1 MATELVV
8 DLDPARMPAGA
19 TAARPQ
25 AVDTS
30 EDNHIVGASIDQVRQ
45 EVDDAFAQMA
55 TFYQL
60 DPDEI
65 MRLVGGHSARL
76 SYLRVRIM
84 RIEDYQRTR
93 LWKDVR
99 VREVEPCLEEL
110 EKQWRNASRLH
121 SVREL
126 DWKIESGER

>member
-1 MATELVV
+1 MAEKLVV
-8 DLDPARMPAGA
+8 DIDPNRAPAGS
-19 TAARPQ
+19 TVVRPPQ
-25 AVDTS
+25 FDTS
-30 EDNHIVGASIDQVRQ
+30 EENSVVGASIDSVRD
-45 EVDDAFAQMA
+45 EIDEAFGDMR
-55 TFYQL
+55 TFYNR

-76 SYLRVRIM
+76 SELRVRIM
-84 RIEDYQRTR
+84 RIEDYQHTR

-99 VREVEPCLEEL
+99 QREIEPALEEL
-110 EKQWRNASRLH
+110 ERQWRNASRLQ